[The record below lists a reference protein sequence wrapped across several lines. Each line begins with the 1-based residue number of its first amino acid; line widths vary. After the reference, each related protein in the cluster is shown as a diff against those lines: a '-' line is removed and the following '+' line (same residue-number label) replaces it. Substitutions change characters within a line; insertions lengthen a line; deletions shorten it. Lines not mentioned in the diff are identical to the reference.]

1 MLVMIAVP
9 SQTKVCRKCG
19 EAKAATKDNFGPH
32 KLGKFGLDPR
42 CRVCKKLDAA
52 ALRARPDQKARQK
65 AWREANRAT
74 VKDYN
79 AAYRAAGY
87 KSTEH
92 AAQWRAGN
100 LDAARKRDREYMRKR
115 RSTDIAFRMLCRLRA
130 RLSSMARGR
139 ASRRTEELL
148 GYTMAQLKEHIERQF
163 QPGMGWH
170 NMGEWE
176 IDHILPVASFTITSF
191 DDPEFKACWGLAN
204 LQPLWRDQNRRKNA
218 KVLTLL

>member
-1 MLVMIAVP
+1 MVRGSEIA
-9 SQTKVCRKCG
+9 TKICRGCG
-19 EAKAATKDNFGPH
+19 EVKPATKEHFGPH
-32 KLGKFGLDPR
+32 KLGRYGLASR
-42 CRVCKKLDAA
+42 CRTCEKGRLA
-52 ALRARPDQKARQK
+52 ALRADPAQKERQRK
-65 AWREANRAT
+65 WRQ
-74 VKDYN
+74 DN
-79 AAYRAAGY
+79 AAAAREYAKSYRADGY
-87 KSTEH
+87 RST
-92 AAQWRAGN
+92 ADVARWRREN
-100 LDAARKRDREYMRKR
+100 LDAARKREREYMRQKR
-115 RSTDIAFRMLCRLRA
+115 AMDPTFRMLGRVRA
-130 RLSSMARGR
+130 RLSSMAKGR